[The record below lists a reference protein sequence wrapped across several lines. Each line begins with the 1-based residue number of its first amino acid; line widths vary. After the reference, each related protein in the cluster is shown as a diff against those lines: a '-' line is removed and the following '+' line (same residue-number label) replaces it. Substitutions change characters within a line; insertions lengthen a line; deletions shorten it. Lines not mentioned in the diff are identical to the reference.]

1 MPSKSFISSLMLTLL
16 LLTSAAAQE
25 LPQVQESKE
34 EQQKAQQELE
44 RKALALLDAT
54 LESAQTL
61 KLVENH
67 ALVQTLAADL
77 IWPHDE
83 KRARNLFRDA
93 MTAIG
98 ESLNSA
104 NAKAQRYDTAY
115 WMTLQLRQQTLQ
127 TIARRDPQLAL
138 DLLHSTRPVSAENAP
153 VNSRGPDQELL
164 LEQSIAS
171 QVALNDPKRAL
182 QIAQESLARG
192 VSYTILGLL
201 QRLQQK
207 DAEAATHL
215 ASDIIK
221 KLQTENPARNR
232 EAGYVAQGLLR
243 SIVEP
248 PRGRAVLAAS
258 AAQAPEKS
266 KPLKLDDQAMHDLA
280 DVVVTLA
287 LGGNA
292 ADPGNIMNLQPL
304 LPELEKRVPER
315 MDQLRRKIAEI
326 NKTMEPEAK
335 EWVRTERLMRAGT
348 PDEMLE
354 AAGKATPETRN
365 GLYVMAAMKFAEA
378 GNNERA
384 RQILNDN
391 VSGPERDQLL
401 VQIDRQLMAQ
411 AVEQGKVEE
420 AKQLASRMRS
430 QETRAT
436 ELAYLA
442 VSVSAKGDRKTALQL
457 MNESQNL
464 VNRQPDNQEQ
474 LNALIQIALAYTLI
488 EPPRAFDIIEPV
500 IDQANEMLAA
510 AALLEKFGA
519 GRMSGGSG
527 EGFFKKGEML
537 MQPGFISL
545 ERTSAQYG
553 RGLVALAR
561 TDFERTK
568 SLADRFQRNEA
579 RIMAR
584 LFIAQSILTDRPDT
598 GDNPNAIFYG
608 GRGILLGN

>member
-1 MPSKSFISSLMLTLL
+1 MSSKSFISSLVLTLL
-16 LLTSAAAQE
+16 MLTNAAAQG
-25 LPQVQESKE
+25 LPPVQESKE

-44 RKALALLDAT
+44 RKALALLDTT

-67 ALVQTLAADL
+67 ALVQTIAADL
-77 IWPHDE
+77 LWTRDE

-93 MTAIG
+93 MMAVA
-98 ESLNSA
+98 EALNNAS
-104 NAKAQRYDTAY
+104 AKATRYDASY
-115 WMTLQLRQQTLQ
+115 WMIVQLRQQTLQ
-127 TIARRDPQLAL
+127 TIARRDPQFAL
-138 DLLHSTRPVSAENAP
+138 ELLHATRAVSPENAP
-153 VNSRGPDQELL
+153 FNSRGQDQELA

-182 QIAQESLARG
+182 QMAQESLARG
-192 VSYTILGLL
+192 ISYALLGIL

-207 DAEAATHL
+207 DAEAATRL
-215 ASDIIK
+215 AVDIIK

-232 EAGYVAQGLLR
+232 EAGYVGQALLR
-243 SIVEP
+243 MVVEP
-248 PRGRAVLAAS
+248 PQGRAVLAS
-258 AAQAPEKS
+258 SPAQAPEKS
-266 KPLKLDDQAMHDLA
+266 KALKLDDQAMHDLA
-280 DVVVTLA
+280 DVVVTMA
-287 LGGNA
+287 LSATA
-292 ADPGNIMNLQPL
+292 ADLGYTMNLQPL
-304 LPELEKRVPER
+304 FPELEKRVPER

-326 NKTMEPEAK
+326 NKAMEPEAK
-335 EWVRTERLMRAGT
+335 EWMRTERLMRAGT
-348 PDEMLE
+348 PEEMLE
-354 AAGKATPETRN
+354 AASTATPETRN
-365 GLYVMAAMKFAEA
+365 GLYTMAAMKFAEA
-378 GNNERA
+378 GNHERA

-430 QETRAT
+430 KEARAT

-442 VSVSAKGDRKTALQL
+442 MTVFAKGDRKNALQL
-457 MNESQNL
+457 MSEAQNL

-474 LNALIQIALAYTLI
+474 LNALIQITLAYTLI

-510 AALLEKFGA
+510 AALLDKFGA
-519 GRMSGGSG
+519 GRMPGGPG

-537 MQPGFISL
+537 MHPGFLSIDQIA
-545 ERTSAQYG
+545 AQYG
-553 RGLVALAR
+553 KGLTALAR
-561 TDFERTK
+561 ADFDHTK

-584 LFIAQSILTDRPDT
+584 LLIAQSILSDRPDAS
-598 GDNPNAIFYG
+598 DNTNRIFY